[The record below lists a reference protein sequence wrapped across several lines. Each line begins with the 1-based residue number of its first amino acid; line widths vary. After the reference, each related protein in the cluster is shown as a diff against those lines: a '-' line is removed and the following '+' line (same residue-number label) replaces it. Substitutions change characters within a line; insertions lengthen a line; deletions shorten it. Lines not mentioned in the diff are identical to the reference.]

1 MKSIFTL
8 LLILSSVFSVGAQN
22 EDQHLIMRSE
32 APLVLINDSILGN
45 FQLLNSISKEH
56 IVDLDI
62 KKGKEIGAKKLFLP
76 EAENSGLLIA
86 TVKKEI
92 KTRTQQELNQ
102 FFDLE
107 ASNDIYVN
115 GYLLEDKSFL
125 ISAESIKKIEVIPA
139 DDLFLKKEV
148 LNISI

>member
-1 MKSIFTL
+1 MI
-8 LLILSSVFSVGAQN
+8 I
-22 EDQHLIMRSE
+22 RSE

-45 FQLLNSISKEH
+45 FQLLNSISKEQ
-56 IVDLDI
+56 ILELDI

-76 EAENSGLLIA
+76 EEKNSGLLIA
-86 TVKKEI
+86 TVKKEF

-102 FFDLE
+102 FFDLDP
-107 ASNDIYVN
+107 ANDIYVN